1 MRNRLTIIYILL
13 LAIYSIN
20 AKSMS
25 SDPRLKAIG
34 TMAAYGTIGG
44 ALLGTATLAFESSS
58 RSPFVGA
65 SLGLY
70 AGMIFG
76 GYVVSTHYMSKNRA
90 DPSSSDSEY
99 YPETSE
105 SPYESPFSNPFS
117 SGSDDEEATEDRP
130 DMLQRWD
137 PTWGRSQKSYNR
149 SKKFY
154 PTYYL
159 PLLHVNF

>member
-1 MRNRLTIIYILL
+1 LKNRLTIICILL
-13 LAIYSIN
+13 LSIYSSN
-20 AKSMS
+20 VKSIS
-25 SDPRLKAIG
+25 ADPRLKAVG

-44 ALLGTATLAFESSS
+44 ALLGTAALAFESSS

-76 GYVVSTHYMSKNRA
+76 GYVVSTHYMSKNRS
-90 DPSSSDSEY
+90 DDLSPDSEY

-117 SGSDDEEATEDRP
+117 SGSDDEDPNEDKP

-137 PTWGRSQKSYNR
+137 PTWGRNQKSYNR